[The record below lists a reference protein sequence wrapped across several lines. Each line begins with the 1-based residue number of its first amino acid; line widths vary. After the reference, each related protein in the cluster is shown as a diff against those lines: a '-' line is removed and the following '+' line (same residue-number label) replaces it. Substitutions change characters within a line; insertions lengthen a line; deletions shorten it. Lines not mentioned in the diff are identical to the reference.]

1 MKNLKYLILSFVIIV
16 LDQVSKIYVRFFFEN
31 KTHFHSIPV
40 IGDFFRIT
48 HTQNPGAAFSF
59 TLGSPFLNRIIFSV
73 ISFVVIGI
81 LVWLII
87 KSEHKLQTV
96 SFSLIIAGAVGNL
109 IDRIYLGSVTDF
121 LDFDFPDFLMERWPI
136 FNVADSAICV
146 AIGLYIIYIL
156 FYEKKINKENPIVED
171 E

>member
-1 MKNLKYLILSFVIIV
+1 M
-16 LDQVSKIYVRFFFEN
+16 
-31 KTHFHSIPV
+31 
-40 IGDFFRIT
+40 
-48 HTQNPGAAFSF
+48 
-59 TLGSPFLNRIIFSV
+59 
-73 ISFVVIGI
+73 
-81 LVWLII
+81 

-96 SFSLIIAGAVGNL
+96 SFSLIVAGAIGNL

-146 AIGLYIIYIL
+146 AIGLYIIYVL
-156 FYEKKINKENPIVED
+156 FYEKRITKENPIVED

>member
-1 MKNLKYLILSFVIIV
+1 MKNIKYLIISLIIIA
-16 LDQVSKIYVRFFFEN
+16 LDQASKIYVRYFFET
-31 KTHFHSIPV
+31 KTKLHSISV

-59 TLGSPFLNRIIFSV
+59 TLGSHLLNRVIFSV
-73 ISFVVIGI
+73 VSIVVVGI
-81 LVWLII
+81 LVWLIM

-96 SFSLIIAGAVGNL
+96 SFSLIVAGAIGNL

-146 AIGLYIIYIL
+146 AIGLYIIYVL
-156 FYEKKINKENPIVED
+156 FYEKRITKENPIVED